1 MTKFKVGDKVRVK
14 SLDWYRNEYRNEEDV
29 KLSFVF
35 KMSEFCG
42 KVVTIEIVAN
52 DLYYIEED
60 DDKFSW
66 QDYMFED
73 EVVKEDND
81 IIKNHEVM
89 EDNVKSFKIIYNEL
103 FRLYERKNEDYGN
116 SFSDTYQ
123 KLGLISAVTR
133 ISDQYNR
140 LCSLATN
147 PNVNKLGESVEDTL
161 KDLSVYTIMT
171 LMEIRKNNDI
181 QTT

>member
-14 SLDWYRNEYRNEEDV
+14 SLDWYKTEYTNEGVR
-29 KLSFVF
+29 LSFVSD
-35 KMSEFCG
+35 MSKFCG
-42 KVVTIEIVAN
+42 KIVTIEIVSN
-52 DLYYIEED
+52 NLYYIKED

-73 EVVKEDND
+73 EVIKEDND

-89 EDNVKSFKIIYNEL
+89 EDNVKSFKTIYNEL

-116 SFSDTYQ
+116 SFCDTYQ

-133 ISDQYNR
+133 ISDQCNR
-140 LCSLATN
+140 LCNLAIN
-147 PNVNKLGESVEDTL
+147 PNINNLGESVEDTL

-171 LMEIRKNNDI
+171 LMEIRKNNDT